1 MSERRPRPSERARI
15 PAGLKPKYN
24 AVIASATRLTRGKRI
39 RRAAQQA
46 WQAEAWDF
54 YDSNETLRFAVG
66 WIANGL
72 SRINLGAARV
82 SLDGTDPTPLIAV
95 ETGPGGN
102 EGDSEPKL
110 SDIERDAVSLVT
122 DIGGGPKGQ
131 AQMLARLATLLTVPG
146 IGWLLIEPKPG
157 GDDGQWAWRVL
168 SDEEL
173 KQDGDEWQVETT
185 DEDDIDAEWRPLA
198 ADHVLV
204 KVWRSHPRRA
214 REPDSNCRAIRR
226 TLRQLSKLDDHVD
239 ATADSRLAGN
249 GLLVVPEEVKFAPV
263 QRDTD
268 VDDPDADEDEATLDD
283 FMELLSDA
291 MVEPIHDRGVASS
304 VVPLAITVPGEY
316 VDKIRHITFWSEFS
330 DTVIQLSE
338 RAVKRLALGLDM
350 PPEVVTGISTMN
362 HWGAWRVQEE
372 AVTLHIEPLSE
383 IICQALTIG
392 FLWPTLEAMGYER
405 TDVEQLLVVGDSST
419 LTVRPD
425 RSSDTRAAYDNLEVS
440 GAVLRRESGLSE
452 DDKPSDEE
460 WQRRWLMRMAD
471 RNPEMAPAVARYLGI
486 ELPDLGARQTY
497 PLRSLDGRRAEP
509 VQPIGGPPNTDDAGP
524 AEPAIAASADSRLSA
539 ALFEACDGIVHRALE
554 RAGSR
559 LRAKAGRNVPGG
571 TATIAACDPVKQHTK
586 LDAATFADISFLLEG
601 ALDRVPIVADRLGLD
616 PEPLTASLHIY
627 LRDLL
632 VSGAEHTPE
641 GLASSLLAL
650 EAA

>member
-1 MSERRPRPSERARI
+1 MSERRPRPSERQRI
-15 PAGLKPKYN
+15 PAGAKPKYN
-24 AVIASATRLTRGKRI
+24 AVIASATRITRGKRI
-39 RRAAQQA
+39 RRHAPQK
-46 WQAEAWDF
+46 WQTEAWDF

-110 SDIERDAVSLVT
+110 SDIERDAVELVT
-122 DIGGGPKGQ
+122 GIGGGPKGQ

-146 IGWLLIEPKPG
+146 IGWLLVEPKPG
-157 GDDGQWAWRVL
+157 DDEQWAWRVL

-173 KQDGDEWQVETT
+173 KQDGDTWMVETT

-214 REPDSNCRAIRR
+214 REPDSNCRAVTRA
-226 TLRQLSKLDDHVD
+226 LRQLEKLDDHID

-249 GLLVVPEEVKFAPV
+249 GLLVVAEEIKFAPL
-263 QRDTD
+263 QRETD
-268 VDDPDADEDEATLDD
+268 VDDPDADDDESTVDD
-283 FMELLSDA
+283 FMEVLTDA
-291 MVEPIHDRGVASS
+291 MVTPIGDRGSASS
-304 VVPLAITVPGEY
+304 VVPLAVTVPGEY
-316 VDKIRHITFWSEFS
+316 VDKIKHITFWSEFS
-330 DTVIQLSE
+330 ETVIALSE

-392 FLWPTLEAMGYER
+392 FLWPTLEAMGHDR
-405 TDVEQLLVVGDSST
+405 ADIEQLLVVGDPSA

-425 RSSDTRAAYDNLEVS
+425 RSADTRAAYDNLEVS

-460 WQRRWLMRMAD
+460 WKRRWLMRLAD
-471 RNPEMAPAVARYLGI
+471 RNPEMGPAVARYLGI
-486 ELPDLGARQTY
+486 ELPELGALQTY

-509 VQPIGGPPNTDDAGP
+509 EQPIGGPPDTDDDP
-524 AEPAIAASADSRLSA
+524 ADPAIAASADSRLSA
-539 ALFEACDGIVHRALE
+539 ALFEACDGIVYRALE

-571 TATIAACDPVKQHTK
+571 TAKIASCDPVKQHTK
-586 LDAATFADISFLLEG
+586 LDAATFADVSFLLDG
-601 ALDRVPIVADRLGLD
+601 ALDRVPLVASRLNVD
-616 PEPLTASLHIY
+616 ADALTSSLHVY

-632 VSGAEHTPE
+632 VTGAEHTPE
-641 GLASSLLAL
+641 GLASSLIAL